1 MANKLTRALDKLQT
15 HINNHLME
23 TAEISAGGATWFDIK
38 VVALGVKSVEIEGR
52 VSTTS
57 QRFMFLLNKQTF
69 DELNLPIQRGLVIR
83 YGNNNYEIVRDN
95 NGTYVYNDQHSRN
108 YIVHTTKLEADARD

>member
-1 MANKLTRALDKLQT
+1 MANKLTRALDKLQNHIDT
-15 HINNHLME
+15 HLLE
-23 TAEISAGGATWFDIK
+23 DGEIGDGTYWRPIK
-38 VVALGVKSVEIEGR
+38 LVSLGVKAVEVDGR

-83 YGNNNYEIVRDN
+83 YNNNDYEVVRNN